1 MARPKAPRHARVA
14 PPGSVSVAA
23 GSTSRPSERPP
34 LSSAV
39 AAGNARR
46 PRQSTWR
53 SALAGPEML
62 ADLQGL
68 MSLKNRGE
76 SSINEKDCV
85 YFAVH
90 FFLSETFRIHVGCLA
105 RVTVKVSRW

>member
-1 MARPKAPRHARVA
+1 MAQPRVPPHARA
-14 PPGSVSVAA
+14 SPPGSASVAA

-39 AAGNARR
+39 AAGTVRR
-46 PRQSTWR
+46 PRQSRWH

-68 MSLKNRGE
+68 MSLKNKVK
-76 SSINEKDCV
+76 STINE
-85 YFAVH
+85 
-90 FFLSETFRIHVGCLA
+90 R
-105 RVTVKVSRW
+105 

>member
-1 MARPKAPRHARVA
+1 MVQPKVRQRAQVS

-39 AAGNARR
+39 AAGNARQ
-46 PRQSTWR
+46 PRQSRWR
-53 SALAGPEML
+53 SALAGPEMP

-68 MSLKNRGE
+68 MSLKNRVEFLMKHKYCIYFVGHFVFQE
-76 SSINEKDCV
+76 PLKSMGV
-85 YFAVH
+85 YGLF
-90 FFLSETFRIHVGCLA
+90 S
-105 RVTVKVSRW
+105 

>member
-1 MARPKAPRHARVA
+1 MARPKVPPHARVS
-14 PPGSVSVAA
+14 PPGSASVAA

-68 MSLKNRGE
+68 MSLKNKVK
-76 SSINEKDCV
+76 SSINEKYCI
-85 YFAVH
+85 YFVGRFVLQDPLESIWAV
-90 FFLSETFRIHVGCLA
+90 
-105 RVTVKVSRW
+105 